1 MSVHTSQDQRKKCGS
16 RELLRCAKNLGF
28 FGKVCNCKHELSG
41 TGAIFLRSY
50 GVLYCNECSGLQKIK
65 REIK

>member
-1 MSVHTSQDQRKKCGS
+1 MSVRTSQDQKKECGS
-16 RELLRCAKNLGF
+16 QVLQRCAKSLEF
-28 FGKVCNCKHELSG
+28 CEKVCSCKHELSG